1 MATLVCFFQGEHT
14 RVKLL
19 CLVVLQHFICQ
30 PWALWRLV
38 TSLSNRGEGSHLVFI
53 TPQSDFNKAI
63 GWWLE
68 TGIYAKMEDD
78 VGRNKNWTTAW
89 TKPTNRKREPLE
101 MSHVQPLFII
111 FGAGI
116 MASVIAFGFEFQSR
130 PRMKEILRPHYESSK
145 YTGNHLWSIHL
156 SGGGDISLISR
167 FTL

>member
-1 MATLVCFFQGEHT
+1 MGPGSRGNFGVFLPGGAYKSKIALFSGAAAFHLPTVSPLKASMICVIQ
-14 RVKLL
+14 K
-19 CLVVLQHFICQ
+19 VLTFINI
-30 PWALWRLV
+30 L
-38 TSLSNRGEGSHLVFI
+38 F
-53 TPQSDFNKAI
+53 TPQRDFNKAI

-89 TKPTNRKREPLE
+89 TKPSNRKREPLE
-101 MSHVQPLFII
+101 MSHVQPLLLI

-145 YTGNHLWSIHL
+145 YTGNHL
-156 SGGGDISLISR
+156 
-167 FTL
+167 

>member
-30 PWALWRLV
+30 QWAPWRQVWFV
-38 TSLSNRGEGSHLVFI
+38 WYKEFSLLFNILF
-53 TPQSDFNKAI
+53 TPQRDFNKAI

-89 TKPTNRKREPLE
+89 TKPTNRKKERLE
-101 MSHVQPLFII
+101 MSHVQPLFLI

-116 MASVIAFGFEFQSR
+116 MASIIAFGLEFQSR
-130 PRMKEILRPHYESSK
+130 PRMKEISRPHWEVNWRTDHMCYSVLQANTGYSSV
-145 YTGNHLWSIHL
+145 
-156 SGGGDISLISR
+156 
-167 FTL
+167 